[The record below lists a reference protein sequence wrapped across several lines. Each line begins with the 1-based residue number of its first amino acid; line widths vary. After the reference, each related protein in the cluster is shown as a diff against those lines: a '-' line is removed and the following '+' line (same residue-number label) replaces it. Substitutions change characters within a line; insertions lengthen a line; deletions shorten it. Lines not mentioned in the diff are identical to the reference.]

1 MIKVKKVLFISST
14 GGHLSEL
21 MQLKKIF
28 NRYDYHII
36 TEKNDTTL
44 KLKNEYGDRIDYLV
58 YGARNYMLSYMFKF
72 PYNILKSLFL
82 YLKIK
87 PDVVVT
93 TGAHT
98 AVPMCYIAKLFKKKI
113 IFIETFARV
122 ESKSM
127 SGNMINKIADV
138 FLVQHE
144 EMTKVYDNSI
154 YRGDLY

>member
-1 MIKVKKVLFISST
+1 MKKVIFISST

-21 MQLKKIF
+21 MQLKGIF
-28 NRYDYHII
+28 NKYDYHII

-44 KLKNEYGDRIDYLV
+44 KLKDKYGDRINYLV

-72 PYNILKSLFL
+72 PYNILKSLILF
-82 YLKIK
+82 LKIR
-87 PDVVVT
+87 PDVIVT

-122 ESKSM
+122 NSKSM
-127 SGNMINKIADV
+127 SGKMINKIADV

-144 EMTKVYDNSI
+144 EMLDVYENAV
-154 YRGDLY
+154 YKGELY

>member
-1 MIKVKKVLFISST
+1 MKKVIFISST

-21 MQLKKIF
+21 MQLKSIF
-28 NRYDYHII
+28 KKYDYHII

-44 KLKNEYGDRIDYLV
+44 KLREEYGERIDYLV

-72 PYNILKSLFL
+72 PYNIIKSLFL
-82 YLKIK
+82 YMKIK
-87 PDVVVT
+87 PDIIVT

-122 ESKSM
+122 NSQSM
-127 SGNMINKIADV
+127 SGKMINKIADV

-144 EMTKVYDNSI
+144 EMVDVYENAI
-154 YRGDLY
+154 YKGDLY

>member
-1 MIKVKKVLFISST
+1 MKKVLFISST

-44 KLKNEYGDRIDYLV
+44 KLKNEYGDRINYLV
-58 YGARNYMLSYMFKF
+58 YGARNYILSYMFKF

-82 YLKIK
+82 YFKIK

>member
-1 MIKVKKVLFISST
+1 MKKVIFISST

-21 MQLKKIF
+21 MQLKDIF
-28 NRYDYHII
+28 KRYDYHII

-44 KLKNEYGDRIDYLV
+44 KLKDKYGDRISYLV

-72 PYNILKSLFL
+72 PYNILKSLVLF
-82 YLKIK
+82 LKIR

-122 ESKSM
+122 NSKSM
-127 SGNMINKIADV
+127 SGKMINKIADV

-144 EMTKVYDNSI
+144 EMLDI
-154 YRGDLY
+154 YENAIYKGDLY

>member
-1 MIKVKKVLFISST
+1 MKKVIFISST

-21 MQLKKIF
+21 MQLKSIF
-28 NRYDYHII
+28 KKYDYHII

-44 KLKNEYGDRIDYLV
+44 KLREEYGERMDYLV

-72 PYNILKSLFL
+72 PYNIIKSLFL
-82 YLKIK
+82 YMKIK
-87 PDVVVT
+87 PDIIVT

-98 AVPMCYIAKLFKKKI
+98 AVPICYIAKLFKKKI

-122 ESKSM
+122 NSQSM
-127 SGNMINKIADV
+127 SGRMINKIADV

-144 EMTKVYDNSI
+144 EMVDVYENAI
-154 YRGDLY
+154 YKGDLY

>member
-1 MIKVKKVLFISST
+1 MKKVIFISST

-21 MQLKKIF
+21 MQLKEIF
-28 NRYDYHII
+28 KRYDYHII
-36 TEKNDTTL
+36 TEKNDNTL
-44 KLKNEYGDRIDYLV
+44 KLNDKYVYRISYLV

-72 PYNILKSLFL
+72 PYNILKSLVLF
-82 YLKIK
+82 LKIR

-122 ESKSM
+122 NSKSM
-127 SGNMINKIADV
+127 SGKMINKIADV

-144 EMTKVYDNSI
+144 EMLDVYENAI
-154 YRGDLY
+154 YKGDLY

>member
-1 MIKVKKVLFISST
+1 MKKVIFISST

-21 MQLKKIF
+21 MQLKSIF
-28 NRYDYHII
+28 KNYDYHII

-44 KLKNEYGDRIDYLV
+44 KLKEEYGNKISYLV
-58 YGARNYMLSYMFKF
+58 YGARNYMISYMFKF
-72 PYNILKSLFL
+72 PYNIIKSLFL
-82 YLKIK
+82 YMKIR
-87 PDVVVT
+87 PDVIVT

-122 ESKSM
+122 NSQSM
-127 SGNMINKIADV
+127 SGRMINKIADV

-144 EMTKVYDNSI
+144 EMLDVYENAI
-154 YRGDLY
+154 YKGDLY

>member
-1 MIKVKKVLFISST
+1 MKKVIFISST

-21 MQLKKIF
+21 MQLQSIF
-28 NRYDYHII
+28 NKYDYHII

-44 KLKNEYGDRIDYLV
+44 KLKDKYGDRISYLV

-72 PYNILKSLFL
+72 PYNIIKSFFL

-87 PDVVVT
+87 PDVIVT

-98 AVPMCYIAKLFKKKI
+98 AVPICYIAKLFKKKV

-122 ESKSM
+122 QSKSM
-127 SGNMINKIADV
+127 SGKMINKIADV

-144 EMTKVYDNSI
+144 EMLKVYDNAI
-154 YRGDLY
+154 YEGELY

>member
-1 MIKVKKVLFISST
+1 MKKVIFISST

-21 MQLKKIF
+21 MQLKDIF
-28 NRYDYHII
+28 KRYDYHII

-44 KLKNEYGDRIDYLV
+44 KLKDKYGDRISYLV

-72 PYNILKSLFL
+72 PYNILKSLVLF
-82 YLKIK
+82 LKIR

-122 ESKSM
+122 NSKSM
-127 SGNMINKIADV
+127 SGKMINKIADV

-144 EMTKVYDNSI
+144 EMLDVYENAI
-154 YRGDLY
+154 YKGDLY

>member
-82 YLKIK
+82 YFKIK